1 MRVVRRP
8 INKDLFVY
16 IPYTADKG
24 DCLVCP
30 DGVLARDSNVE
41 EEFCVREG
49 YTCDV
54 CGAHYVESVVA
65 LPAYMGP
72 AARYF
77 VKVPSEQAG
86 ERAYS

>member
-1 MRVVRRP
+1 MRAVRRP

-24 DCLVCP
+24 DCLKCP
-30 DGVLARDSNVE
+30 EGVLERDINVE

-49 YTCDV
+49 YSCDT
-54 CGAHYVESVVA
+54 CGARYVESVVA
-65 LPAYMGP
+65 LPPYLGP

-77 VKVPSEQAG
+77 VKVPTESSRDNA
-86 ERAYS
+86 